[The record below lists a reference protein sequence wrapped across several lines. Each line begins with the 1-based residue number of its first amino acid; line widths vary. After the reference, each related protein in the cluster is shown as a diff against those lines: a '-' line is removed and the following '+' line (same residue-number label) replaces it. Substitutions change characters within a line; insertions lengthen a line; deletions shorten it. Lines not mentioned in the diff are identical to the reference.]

1 MILFYLMAF
10 AFAEPQYEKLK
21 AGEVASFDGR
31 LLNDEAI
38 ATMISQCEFNVD
50 QCEIKNDLQ
59 CSLTV
64 ADKQY
69 ELDVLKAKYDSL
81 EYKHTNLMEI
91 KEEELKVLRA
101 HSNPRR
107 TMWVFFGGFAIGTT
121 ASIATVYSLDKILE

>member
-91 KEEELKVLRA
+91 KEEEIKVLRA
-101 HSNPRR
+101 HSNPSR
-107 TMWVFFGGFAIGTT
+107 TMWAFLGGFIIGTT
-121 ASIATVYSLDKILE
+121 ASILTYHSVK

>member
-59 CSLTV
+59 CSLAV

-107 TMWVFFGGFAIGTT
+107 TMWSFFGGFILGTS
-121 ASIATVYSLDKILE
+121 ASVAMVYALTGV